1 MPLNDVSSV
10 IADVVIVVVVV
21 IDGGDIA
28 DDANVINVD
37 KQIKDNATP
46 PCRSKTRLSK
56 MRHASLPKAAQHL
69 HEKKCEVPARAAS
82 HRTIII
88 ISHCCC

>member
-28 DDANVINVD
+28 DVANVINVD

-46 PCRSKTRLSK
+46 PFRSKTRLSK
-56 MRHASLPKAAQHL
+56 DKLALVETKLGQNFS
-69 HEKKCEVPARAAS
+69 
-82 HRTIII
+82 
-88 ISHCCC
+88 

>member
-46 PCRSKTRLSK
+46 PFRSKTRLSK
-56 MRHASLPKAAQHL
+56 DKLALVETRLGQNLS
-69 HEKKCEVPARAAS
+69 
-82 HRTIII
+82 
-88 ISHCCC
+88 

>member
-46 PCRSKTRLSK
+46 PFRSKTRLSK
-56 MRHASLPKAAQHL
+56 DKLALVETKLGQNFS
-69 HEKKCEVPARAAS
+69 
-82 HRTIII
+82 
-88 ISHCCC
+88 